1 MKKKHVIFAIVG
13 LVVATSAGLAF
24 AGERQEG
31 PDVDKFSFTYN
42 DSNKEMQLLLVE
54 HDIHMSSPIKLNG
67 FSIEKYCTF
76 FSDTMVQKSIQY
88 CTSTELL
95 DSNRDFLGNIQMV
108 GSNQRPEYV
117 IGAIQ
122 ADTNM
127 SQLRDMKIVLSTMID
142 TLVCTCWEEKSPG
155 GFASVSDW
163 IDAAHKHH
171 ADGLRTTSKSEISG
185 LADKQLLLEVTTNSE
200 GYLWK
205 FVISN

>member
-1 MKKKHVIFAIVG
+1 MKKKYVVFAIVG
-13 LVVATSAGLAF
+13 VAVAASAGLAF
-24 AGERQEG
+24 AGDRYGEPG
-31 PDVDKFSFTYN
+31 VGKFSFTYN

-76 FSDTMVQKSIQY
+76 FSDAAVQKSIQY

-95 DSNRDFLGNIQMV
+95 DSDRDFLGNIQMV

-122 ADTNM
+122 ADTSM
-127 SQLRDMKIVLSTMID
+127 SQLRDLKIVARTMID
-142 TLVCTCWEEKSPG
+142 TLVCTCWEGESPG

-163 IDAAHKHH
+163 IDAAQEHH